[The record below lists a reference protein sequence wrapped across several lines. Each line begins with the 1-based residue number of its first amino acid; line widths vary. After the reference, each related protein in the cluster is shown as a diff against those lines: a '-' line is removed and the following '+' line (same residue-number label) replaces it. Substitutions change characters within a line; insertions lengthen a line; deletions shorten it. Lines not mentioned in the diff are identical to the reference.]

1 LETVSVPLRLDRKL
15 AAPACGPGLLTPA
28 PLSSTTL
35 CNVTGPCPFPV
46 IAQGLMNHKAEDRI
60 QNIHLLDSL
69 NVSGRMAP
77 GMVGWLI
84 GGMNIQQQQI
94 SINITNVQLDCG
106 GIQIHFHKEWFSA
119 NISLEF
125 DIDLRLDTSATPS
138 KQALPPTG
146 PDWFL
151 ASSAPFTRRN
161 FVTLKSDQK
170 PSRAIPPRM
179 KHFLH
184 SLKENLEK
192 IIPHLVE
199 SQVCPLTGEIL
210 RQLDVKL
217 LKGLMVDHLVHPGR
231 IAQNWQVL
239 KEGPR
244 PRDPREAC

>member
-1 LETVSVPLRLDRKL
+1 SATWNVGGLDQPLRGRGHPSLR
-15 AAPACGPGLLTPA
+15 PRPPVPPA
-28 PLSSTTL
+28 PLSSTAR

-46 IAQGLMNHKAEDRI
+46 IAQGLMNHNAEDRI

-77 GMVGWLI
+77 GMVGWLL
-84 GGMNIQQQQI
+84 GGMNIQQQHEI

-125 DIDLRLDTSATPS
+125 DIDLRLPFNNNIMKTHEHMS
-138 KQALPPTG
+138 
-146 PDWFL
+146 L
-151 ASSAPFTRRN
+151 AVEFWLQKDQFGRRDL
-161 FVTLKSDQK
+161 VMGECLVEPGSLHTTVLTE
-170 PSRAIPPRM
+170 AIPPRM

-217 LKGLMVDHLVHPGR
+217 LKGLVNGLHHCGQPQWSAVWG
-231 IAQNWQVL
+231 
-239 KEGPR
+239 
-244 PRDPREAC
+244 

>member
-1 LETVSVPLRLDRKL
+1 MWVAWTSHSEEE

-125 DIDLRLDTSATPS
+125 DIDLRLHIMKTHRAGRE
-138 KQALPPTG
+138 ALRGRTQETVLKP
-146 PDWFL
+146 L
-151 ASSAPFTRRN
+151 SRN
-161 FVTLKSDQK
+161 LNGEGK
-170 PSRAIPPRM
+170 AIPPRM

-217 LKGLMVDHLVHPGR
+217 LKGLMNGLHHCGQPQWSAVWG
-231 IAQNWQVL
+231 
-239 KEGPR
+239 
-244 PRDPREAC
+244 